1 MHMRYQVSIIII
13 ITICIVVPLSATLQS
28 DWFSG
33 VEQFLMF
40 YPWLYDVK
48 YEDNIPSNYLEKGLV
63 LIRFSIEILTFRTKI
78 SQLTLLCGDDK
89 PFVQPRVVR
98 H

>member
-1 MHMRYQVSIIII
+1 MGTTNHLFYPVSSDIRNVVLSAGNVGLGFASSN
-13 ITICIVVPLSATLQS
+13 ITCLEHDISNVELPEVEQMYIVVPLSATLQS

-48 YEDNIPSNYLEKGLV
+48 YEDNIPSNYLEK
-63 LIRFSIEILTFRTKI
+63 
-78 SQLTLLCGDDK
+78 
-89 PFVQPRVVR
+89 
-98 H
+98 